1 MLGYDRE
8 GLEDRQ
14 ATVPVFDGV
23 AATYD
28 ADFTDR
34 RLGRHLRSSVW
45 RVLARTW
52 EAGDHVLDLGCGT
65 GEDAVWMAERG
76 IRVAATDASGAMLE
90 VARTKVAA
98 SLLTSRVSLTSL
110 DLARP
115 LGQKALSGPFDGA
128 LSNFG
133 ALNCVDDLRPLGAW
147 LSPRLRPGAKLVLV
161 LIGRFCPWEI
171 ATFALRGRLP
181 SALRRFRGRR
191 PARVAQGSLPVSYPS
206 PGRLLR
212 ELGPDFRA
220 RSHRG
225 IGWLLP
231 PSDLADL
238 VDRYPRLFD
247 ALARWDSRFGAS
259 LPARWTCD
267 HWILEVERL

>member
-1 MLGYDRE
+1 MLGYE
-8 GLEDRQ
+8 GEELEDRQ
-14 ATVPVFDGV
+14 TMAPAFDGV
-23 AATYD
+23 ASTYD

-34 RLGRHLRSSVW
+34 RLGRFLRSSVW
-45 RVLARTW
+45 CVLERTW
-52 EAGDHVLDLGCGT
+52 EAGDHILDLGCGT

-90 VARTKVAA
+90 VARAKVAA

-110 DLARP
+110 DLGRP
-115 LGQKALSGPFDGA
+115 FEQDALTGPFDGA

-133 ALNCVDDLRPLGAW
+133 ALNCIDDLGPLGVW

-171 ATFALRGRLP
+171 ATFAVRGRLP
-181 SALRRFRGRR
+181 SALRRFRRRSAKVGR
-191 PARVAQGSLPVSYPS
+191 GSLPVSYPS

-220 RSHRG
+220 CSHRG

-231 PSDLADL
+231 PTDLADL
-238 VDRYPRLFD
+238 VDRHPRLFD
-247 ALARWDSRFGAS
+247 AFARWDRRFGAS